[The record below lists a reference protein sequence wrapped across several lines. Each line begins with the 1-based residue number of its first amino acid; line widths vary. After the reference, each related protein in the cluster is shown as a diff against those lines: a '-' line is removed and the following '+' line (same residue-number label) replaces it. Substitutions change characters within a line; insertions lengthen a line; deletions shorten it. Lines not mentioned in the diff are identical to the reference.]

1 MCAATAV
8 VSTDFLSSTPTAAST
23 VETPENTKNYPAPAD
38 GDIKIE
44 YSSD

>member
-1 MCAATAV
+1 MCAATAD
-8 VSTDFLSSTPTAAST
+8 SLSSTPTAAST
-23 VETPENTKNYPAPAD
+23 METPENTENEPGDPEPVD